1 MAPADARREAA
12 ATAAATGGH
21 MAAAASAGGV
31 GHVAKENLRWTGSR
45 LSSFRVPGL
54 FLGWHYSP
62 SLAIWEL
69 CTSSEKGK
77 AWYSPTGLSVLSVGR
92 FCGTYCGSGS
102 LCPAAQ
108 GLEFWLE
115 TAASPCDGF
124 DWNGGMAFG
133 QEL

>member
-1 MAPADARREAA
+1 MAPAVALREAA
-12 ATAAATGGH
+12 ATAAATGSH
-21 MAAAASAGGV
+21 MAAAASASGV
-31 GHVAKENLRWTGSR
+31 GHVTKENLRWTGSR

-54 FLGWHYSP
+54 FLGWHCST

-69 CTSSEKGK
+69 CTSGEKGE
-77 AWYSPTGLSVLSVGR
+77 AWYSPTGLSVLSVGP
-92 FCGTYCGSGS
+92 FPGTYPGSGS

-115 TAASPCDGF
+115 TAAFCCDGL